1 MAKAKEEKHQK
12 VYIIACLFIIFLILI
27 GFVIFKRPSITGRA
41 VQSKQTIYSENLNIK
56 KNESGNY
63 TWQVKNPGSINSL
76 KVTGSATSNGTAK
89 VYVERNGT
97 KYLLF
102 DSTKHL
108 FDVNVQVLPEYKKIL
123 QGDHLLMQITLLNL
137 RGFGSGNVIVKYSIK
152 DSKGNLIASQEEPV
166 YIETQAK
173 FVRQLEIPVDIAPG
187 TYIAYVEAD
196 TSAVVGSGSDTFEI
210 NSKFNNQYP
219 QGIRYYLTGFAVLV
233 ALSIVFVLGT
243 YALSAMRKKKKIEEI
258 KEQKPLEK
266 IKKLE
271 DELKAL
277 EEAYKSGFISK
288 ESFEKEKIRI
298 EDRLKVEKR

>member
-1 MAKAKEEKHQK
+1 MAKAKKERHQK
-12 VYIIACLFIIFLILI
+12 VYIIAFFFIIFLILM
-27 GFVIFKRPSITGRA
+27 GFVIFKKPSITGRA
-41 VQSKQTIYSENLNIK
+41 VQSQQILYNENLNIK

-76 KVTGSATSNGTAK
+76 KVTGSVTSNGTAK
-89 VYVERNGT
+89 IYVERNGT
-97 KYLLF
+97 QYLLF

-152 DSKGNLIASQEEPV
+152 DSRGNLIASQQEPV

-173 FVRQLEIPVDIAPG
+173 FVRQLEIPADIAPG

-196 TSAVVGSGSDTFEI
+196 TNAVVGSGSDTFEI
-210 NSKFNNQYP
+210 NSKFNNKYP
-219 QGIRYYLTGFAVLV
+219 QGVRYYLAGFGILV
-233 ALSIVFVLGT
+233 VVSIAFVLGIH
-243 YALSAMRKKKKIEEI
+243 ALSALRKRKEIEEI
-258 KEQKPLEK
+258 KEKKPLEK
-266 IKKLE
+266 IRKLE

-288 ESFEKEKIRI
+288 ESFEKEKKRI
-298 EDRLKVEKR
+298 EDKLRMEKK